1 MFSFAYFF
9 AMKFTEKNMKIPCR
23 VIVQP
28 IKIYKFIKLLHILGI
43 TIPPIKILSLQKM
56 IQLFIFPQ
64 RGSNLEAGEIV
75 QRIMECTIISGKGI
89 VSFMLGMGRI
99 SYFINNGFDSAL
111 QISVKILFRKNVCND
126 KAFVN
131 PWGITH
137 IIQESSYFH
146 CNNFSCLFSGKR
158 SNISNTKDASAECL
172 DSEYLCTRDVIS
184 S

>member
-1 MFSFAYFF
+1 MAVLRNPHRLFARKFMFSFAYFF

-64 RGSNLEAGEIV
+64 RGSNPEAWEIV

-111 QISVKILFRKNVCND
+111 QISVKISRC
-126 KAFVN
+126 A
-131 PWGITH
+131 
-137 IIQESSYFH
+137 
-146 CNNFSCLFSGKR
+146 
-158 SNISNTKDASAECL
+158 ASTAAP
-172 DSEYLCTRDVIS
+172 
-184 S
+184 